1 MTGGRNTLD
10 PSVFRANVDDAPIR
24 KVADDE
30 ARGLIECR
38 LIVERRTEDNRNR
51 GQNAFAPL
59 RLLPGG
65 DVTKIRDEAADLR
78 LVEPAREAP
87 LDPTP
92 RTVAME
98 VSMLERD
105 AAPGLMAKLLEGRA
119 TARKVLRVNPVERML
134 LNSSAEYPHTVSI
147 EGLAKTIRPSRSM
160 IVRTSDPRSMS
171 TRKRPSLFATA
182 SAAAPARSFS
192 FRSAPTKILVTKPI
206 TRKIPRAS
214 RSSCELICNR
224 PMGSRV
230 RNAAAS
236 VRRIVATMP
245 ERTPPYSALGMIANI
260 QRMNGSRAPTSGV
273 MAHRSTATRL
283 TLPRITA
290 LAPNTCRARSM
301 SP

>member
-24 KVADDE
+24 EVADDE
-30 ARGLIECR
+30 ARGLLECR

-92 RTVAME
+92 RTAME

-119 TARKVLRVNPVERML
+119 TAREVLRVNPVERML
-134 LNSSAEYPHTVSI
+134 LNSSEEYPHTVSI
-147 EGLAKTIRPSRSM
+147 EGLAKTIRPSRSL

-182 SAAAPARSFS
+182 SAAAPARSF
-192 FRSAPTKILVTKPI
+192 
-206 TRKIPRAS
+206 
-214 RSSCELICNR
+214 
-224 PMGSRV
+224 
-230 RNAAAS
+230 
-236 VRRIVATMP
+236 
-245 ERTPPYSALGMIANI
+245 
-260 QRMNGSRAPTSGV
+260 GSRAPTSGV